1 MKLKE
6 KCIYYNPIQEGYY
19 LVLTI
24 DDKMIYG
31 RTGGYIKASS
41 LEEWLN
47 QDGPGIKFKINDI
60 IINGNYIRNYYLDE
74 KDLEHF
80 ELVKE
85 LTDQEFYP
93 MELLINSR
101 YNFPHT
107 LIDIANISDN
117 VIAEAED
124 IYLAAREKEK
134 QLEQLKKDIDDLEKQ
149 MFILLI

>member
-1 MKLKE
+1 MKKVKE
-6 KCIYYNPIQEGYY
+6 KCIYYNPVQEGHY
-19 LVLTI
+19 LVLSV

-41 LEEWLN
+41 LENWIN

-60 IINGNYIRNYYLDE
+60 IINGDYIRNYYLDE

-80 ELVKE
+80 KLVKE
-85 LTDQEFYP
+85 LTDKEFYP

-107 LIDIANISDN
+107 LIDITDISDN
-117 VIAEAED
+117 VI
-124 IYLAAREKEK
+124 
-134 QLEQLKKDIDDLEKQ
+134 KKDGVLYEHVFSLKDGKYYLEKSYVKNEG
-149 MFILLI
+149 